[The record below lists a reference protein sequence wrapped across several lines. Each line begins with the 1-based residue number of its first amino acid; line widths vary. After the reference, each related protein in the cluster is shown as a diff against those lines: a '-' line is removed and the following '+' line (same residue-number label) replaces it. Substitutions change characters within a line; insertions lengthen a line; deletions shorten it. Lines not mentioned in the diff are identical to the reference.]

1 MLYSAMWILA
11 TGGQDSGNIP
21 PIDSSSYDLC
31 LVSYHDLFNELLL
44 TLAFMLLF
52 WVFNKA
58 LS

>member
-1 MLYSAMWILA
+1 MILLTTT
-11 TGGQDSGNIP
+11 TGVEGYN
-21 PIDSSSYDLC
+21 LC
-31 LVSYHDLFNELLL
+31 MASYHDLFNEVLL

>member
-1 MLYSAMWILA
+1 MMLINILLS
-11 TGGQDSGNIP
+11 TGVEQYN
-21 PIDSSSYDLC
+21 LC

-44 TLAFMLLF
+44 TLAFMVLF